1 MLFTGMFCLLAGLA
15 SASTAAVTTIVAA
28 PTEAEQADA
37 APASGG
43 RSALDAAVTHSELV
57 PLTFAHRSA
66 KFLVFSS
73 TGVKKGC
80 NDLTASGLNLS
91 QILYKLISMLA
102 DTDAAMRGAAAQA
115 IIDAY
120 RQHVQW

>member
-1 MLFTGMFCLLAGLA
+1 HAFHGHICLLAGLA
-15 SASTAAVTTIVAA
+15 SASTAAVATIVAA

-37 APASGG
+37 APASGA
-43 RSALDAAVTHSELV
+43 SYADKMQ
-57 PLTFAHRSA
+57 FAHRSV
-66 KFLVFSS
+66 KILVFSS

-91 QILYKLISMLA
+91 QILTDVELLHPSLYKLISMLA